1 MLKGL
6 TFLAASEIRGVVRR
20 KVNGYLLYAI
30 GAVVAL
36 IGTFYVL
43 SAIQFALLTRM
54 SPIAASLAIAAAL
67 LAIAGILF
75 LAGRAAEQRKVT
87 NSSMTAKALV
97 AAPLATRVVGGKI
110 NLGTLAVAGVV
121 AIGALLGRQMG
132 KS

>member
-6 TFLAASEIRGVVRR
+6 TFLAASEIRGTIRR

-36 IGTFYVL
+36 IGIFYVL
-43 SAIQFALLTRM
+43 SAIHFALLTRM
-54 SPIAASLAIAAAL
+54 SPIAASLVIAAAL
-67 LAIAGILF
+67 LAVAGILF
-75 LAGRAAEQRKVT
+75 LAGHAAEQRKVT
-87 NSSMTAKALV
+87 NSSMTAKAML
-97 AAPLATRVVGGKI
+97 AAPLATRVVGGKV

-121 AIGALLGRQMG
+121 AIGALLGRQIG